1 MAERVAIAG
10 EMKKLRRVAFGVT
23 VVWAGFAA
31 QYELTPGPFP
41 SPVEAIPGETIG
53 PSFHA
58 PRADRLHQ
66 GVDIFAPRGRHV
78 KSIGWGIVMR
88 IETQRLGGKIVFVQ
102 GRGGMLAF
110 YAHLDDWA
118 PGLHV
123 GQTVEEGELLG
134 FVGDTGNAKGT
145 PPHLHFELR
154 PAFTIFAPVD
164 PLLFLAK
171 DSTAQSRALAAVRSL
186 PEPR

>member
-1 MAERVAIAG
+1 MTIARR
-10 EMKKLRRVAFGVT
+10 MKLFRRLVR
-23 VVWAGFAA
+23 AGFVGHAVLVLA
-31 QYELTPGPFP
+31 YFSAGRFP
-41 SPVEAIPGETIG
+41 SPVQGVHGIG

-58 PRADRLHQ
+58 PRQGMLHQ
-66 GVDIFAPRGRHV
+66 GIDVFAKRGTNVRSV
-78 KSIGWGIVMR
+78 GWGIVAG
-88 IETQRLGGKIVFVQ
+88 IEAQRMGGKVVHVV

-123 GQTVEEGELLG
+123 GQIVEEGDVLG
-134 FVGDTGNAKGT
+134 VVGDTGNAKGT

-164 PLLFLAK
+164 PLLFVEH
-171 DSTAQSRALAAVRSL
+171 DSSARDRLDAAIRSL
-186 PEPR
+186 PERR